1 MKEDAPVDSS
11 KRRSSVSDAG
21 LLSISGSFL
30 DATVSPDKHEMGS
43 GGISLQNSELSMN
56 EQQSTKN
63 KSMRF
68 NHFTDFYQTES
79 NYVGILDTI
88 VTLFKQP
95 LEEMSEGS
103 PDEALLNKSEIKAI
117 FSNFLSIHH
126 VHKEMLNKLR
136 FVSLSYNH
144 LVIYFLYFSVFKF
157 LGSYKITGQ
166 RNV

>member
-1 MKEDAPVDSS
+1 MKEDASVGGS

-43 GGISLQNSELSMN
+43 GGKSLQNPELSIN
-56 EQQSTKN
+56 EAQLQSSKN

-126 VHKEMLNKLR
+126 VHKEMLNNLR
-136 FVSLSYNH
+136 LVATLFSLLSQ
-144 LVIYFLYFSVFKF
+144 FF
-157 LGSYKITGQ
+157 
-166 RNV
+166 

>member
-1 MKEDAPVDSS
+1 MKEDASVGGS

-30 DATVSPDKHEMGS
+30 DATVSPDKNEL
-43 GGISLQNSELSMN
+43 GGKSLQNSELSMN
-56 EQQSTKN
+56 EAQLQSNKN

-126 VHKEMLNKLR
+126 VHKEMLNNLR
-136 FVSLSYNH
+136 YVRLSFCSP
-144 LVIYFLYFSVFKF
+144 LSFFSFFLLFFQGVAK
-157 LGSYKITGQ
+157 
-166 RNV
+166 